1 MTINKIDALKGF
13 MPQHEGVA
21 LQKWSAI
28 FSLHGSVVE
37 IGTYGGK
44 SSLYL
49 ASGAKKND
57 QIVFTID
64 HHYGSEEHQIDQE
77 YFDESNYD
85 KSLGRV
91 NTVPLLQKN
100 LSKLKEINNVI
111 PLIGD
116 ANLVSRFWQMKIG
129 LLFIDGSH
137 TKKSAEN
144 DFNNWQEKIVCGG
157 ALVIH
162 DIYENPEEGGQAPYE
177 IFQLALKSGYELFDR
192 EDTIVCLK
200 KLIG

>member
-1 MTINKIDALKGF
+1 MKPYHISSSVFVLSNRYIFEKIRNRVKVIF
-13 MPQHEGVA
+13 NIEGNDYKNFV
-21 LQKWSAI
+21 LNTVKSK
-28 FSLHGSVVE
+28 SLE
-37 IGTYGGK
+37 
-44 SSLYL
+44 
-49 ASGAKKND
+49 
-57 QIVFTID
+57 
-64 HHYGSEEHQIDQE
+64 IDQE

-100 LSKLKEINNVI
+100 LSKIKEINNVI

-144 DFNNWQEKIVCGG
+144 D
-157 ALVIH
+157 
-162 DIYENPEEGGQAPYE
+162 
-177 IFQLALKSGYELFDR
+177 
-192 EDTIVCLK
+192 
-200 KLIG
+200 

>member
-1 MTINKIDALKGF
+1 MR
-13 MPQHEGVA
+13 
-21 LQKWSAI
+21 
-28 FSLHGSVVE
+28 

-100 LSKLKEINNVI
+100 LSKVKEINNVI

-144 DFNNWQEKIVCGG
+144 DFNNWQEKIVSGG